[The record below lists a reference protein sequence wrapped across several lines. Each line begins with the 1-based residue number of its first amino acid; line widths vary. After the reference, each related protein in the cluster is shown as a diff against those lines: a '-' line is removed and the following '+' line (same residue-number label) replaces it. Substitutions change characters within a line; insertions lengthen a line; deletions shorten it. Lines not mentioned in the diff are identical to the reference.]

1 MTDEFHAGMIVRML
15 KDGIR
20 SSPFARWVLRDSLET
35 VAEKEAWEAH
45 EAAVR
50 ASIAYWEGMIR
61 KGGPDLRAALDTY
74 AKSMQ
79 KDEEDAVMAR
89 ADAIKAE
96 RAAGAYRKAEGV
108 EAAGEQ
114 VRAQRA

>member
-15 KDGIR
+15 KDSIR
-20 SSPFARWVLRDSLET
+20 SSPRVKWALRDRVET
-35 VAEKEAWEAH
+35 PAEKEAWEAH
-45 EAAVR
+45 EAAVK

-61 KGGPDLRAALDTY
+61 KGGLDLRAALDAY

-79 KDEEDAVMAR
+79 RDEEDAVIAR

-96 RAAGAYRKAEGV
+96 RVASAFASSTSSHT
-108 EAAGEQ
+108 
-114 VRAQRA
+114 